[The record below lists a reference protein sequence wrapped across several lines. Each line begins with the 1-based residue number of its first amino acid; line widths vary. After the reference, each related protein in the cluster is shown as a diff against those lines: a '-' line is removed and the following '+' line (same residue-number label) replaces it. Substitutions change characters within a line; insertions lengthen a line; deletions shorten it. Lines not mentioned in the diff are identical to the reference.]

1 MKVGVRKPSIKKSI
15 KARTTG
21 RAKRALK
28 SSIDPTYGKK
38 GTGWIKDPKKA
49 AYNSVYSK
57 TTVSAKDL
65 MLQNKPAVDASGFTS
80 LSNTTGQRLETPAR
94 KTELPEKTK
103 RTYASAL
110 MLILSVILLILSVL
124 IFIASP
130 IFGIAG
136 GALAVYFIFMHYKYK
151 KELQE

>member
-38 GTGWIKDPKKA
+38 GAGWIKDPKKA

-65 MLQNKPAVDASGFTS
+65 MSQKKPAVDASGFTS
-80 LSNTTGQRLETPAR
+80 LSNTTGQRLETPTR
-94 KTELPEKTK
+94 ETELPEKTK
-103 RTYASAL
+103 RTYASPF
-110 MLILSVILLILSVL
+110 MLILSVIILLMSLILMLAQPFIGICFAALSCFY
-124 IFIASP
+124 IFKHFKA
-130 IFGIAG
+130 
-136 GALAVYFIFMHYKYK
+136 K
-151 KELQE
+151 KEIQK